1 MKKILFILFLF
12 LFVTINCAFTEEIKI
27 SDLYKKTVQ
36 SVVTIYT
43 NADNSKYRKG
53 NEGIGSGVVISK
65 DGKILT
71 AAHVLDSSELYVR
84 IEFEDGN
91 TEIAEIIASDAISDI
106 ALLKLKHI
114 PNNLKPAKLG
124 DSDKVSV
131 GDRIIVIG
139 SPYGISK
146 SLSVGYISGKSS
158 NIIVP
163 NSIME
168 TEYFQTDAAINKG
181 NSGGAMFNMKGE
193 VIGIVSSII
202 TQSGG
207 FEGIGFAI
215 TINSAKK
222 NVLDQMVPWFG
233 IKSVIISGELAKAL
247 NIGQQTGLLVQ
258 SVSKGSMAD
267 LSNIQAG
274 YIPTIINNR
283 KILIGGDV
291 ILSIMGVKIKDLNSF
306 KLIRE
311 KLLKTTK
318 QSKIPLTIIRNGKV
332 IKIDFLRSF

>member
-1 MKKILFILFLF
+1 MKKLYFMLLFLF
-12 LFVTINCAFTEEIKI
+12 IFNIAFSEEVKIK
-27 SDLYKKTVQ
+27 DLYKKTVQ

-43 NADNSKYRKG
+43 NLDNNNYGR
-53 NEGIGSGVVISK
+53 NREGIGSGVVISE

-71 AAHVLDSSELYVR
+71 AAHVLDSSELYVQ

-91 TEIAEIIASDAISDI
+91 REVAEIIASDAISDI

-114 PNNLKPAKLG
+114 PKNLKPAKLG
-124 DSDKVSV
+124 DSDKMSV
-131 GDRIIVIG
+131 GDKIIIIG

-146 SLSVGYISGKSS
+146 SLSVGYISGRSS

-163 NSIME
+163 DSILE

-193 VIGIVSSII
+193 VVGIVSSII

-233 IKSVIISGELAKAL
+233 IKSIIISGELAKAL
-247 NIGQQTGLLVQ
+247 NIGQKTGLLVQ

-267 LSNIQAG
+267 LSNIQPG

-306 KLIRE
+306 KQIRE
-311 KLLKTTK
+311 KLLKTKK
-318 QSKIPLTIIRNGKV
+318 QSKIPLTIMRNGR
-332 IKIDFLRSF
+332 IINIDFLRSF